1 MKRNLIGTLSLVA
14 LSSLLNVTGA
24 AAQAVAKC
32 DVPFAFTVAKQQMP
46 AGSYSIVTNNEAT
59 MQIQNNDTGATV
71 LSLVRSE
78 LPSDRAPRLVFHYVG
93 NQYFLSQVWGREGSA
108 GMTIPAS
115 SLEKELR
122 IAGNGTGR
130 VGEVVI
136 ALK

>member
-14 LSSLLNVTGA
+14 LSLLLNVTGA

-46 AGSYSIVTNNEAT
+46 AGSYSIVTNSAAT
-59 MQIQNNDTGATV
+59 IQIQNNDTGATV

-78 LPSDRAPRLVFHYVG
+78 LPSDRTPRLVFHYVG
-93 NQYFLSQVWGREGSA
+93 NQYFLSQVWGWEGSA
-108 GMTIPAS
+108 GMTVPAS

-122 IAGNGTGR
+122 IASNGTGR

>member
-14 LSSLLNVTGA
+14 LSLLLNVTGV
-24 AAQAVAKC
+24 AAQAVAKG
-32 DVPFAFTVAKQQMP
+32 DVPFAFTVAKKQMP
-46 AGSYSIVTNNEAT
+46 AGSYSILSNSPASI
-59 MQIQNNDTGATV
+59 QIRNNDTGASV

-78 LPSDRAPRLVFHYVG
+78 LPSDRSPRLVFHHVG
-93 NQYFLSQVWGREGSA
+93 NQYFLSQVWGTEGSA
-108 GMTIPAS
+108 GMTIPTS

-122 IAGNGTGR
+122 IASNRTGR

>member
-14 LSSLLNVTGA
+14 LSLLLNVTGA

-46 AGSYSIVTNNEAT
+46 AGSYSIVTNSAAT
-59 MQIQNNDTGATV
+59 IQIQNNDTGATI

-78 LPSDRAPRLVFHYVG
+78 LPSDRTPRLVFHYVG

-108 GMTIPAS
+108 GMTVPAS
-115 SLEKELR
+115 SLEKEMR
-122 IAGNGTGR
+122 IASNGIGR